1 MDLEYFNAMLGK
13 NATKDDTVVGA
24 DPTAGPVIFAPNE
37 YKTVAKKPVHT
48 VDKGAFIKTYSGVN
62 FFPFDPKV
70 EDVNIVDI
78 AHALALQCR
87 FNGHTNRF
95 YSVAQH
101 CIEVAKKCSPENQL
115 WGLLHDAPE
124 AYISDLASP
133 IKKNMPEFQKAEA
146 TILRVIVEKYRLHID
161 TGDSDI
167 NPLAPNPYFEPKEV
181 KAVDTRMLVTEA
193 RDLLGLFPNPWGMDV
208 EPFSDTVLI
217 PMSPE
222 KAEREY
228 IRAFEEL
235 LIRGKMT

>member
-1 MDLEYFNAMLGK
+1 MTIGEDLE
-13 NATKDDTVVGA
+13 A
-24 DPTAGPVIFAPNE
+24 DAAAELSKHFFSPGSYNPVPGH
-37 YKTVAKKPVHT
+37 K
-48 VDKGAFIKTYSGVN
+48 VDKGAYIKTYSGVN
-62 FFPFDPKV
+62 FYPFDPKV

-133 IKKNMPEFQKAEA
+133 IKKNMPEFQRAEA
-146 TILRVIVEKYRLHID
+146 TILKVIVEKYRLKL
-161 TGDSDI
+161 GSLP
-167 NPLAPNPYFEPKEV
+167 NGVPLQHYSGVMEPQEV
-181 KAVDTRMLVTEA
+181 KDVDVKMLVTEA

-208 EPFSDTVLI
+208 EPYGDMALV
-217 PMSPE
+217 PMTPE
-222 KAEREY
+222 QSEREY
-228 IRAFEEL
+228 IRVFEEL
-235 LIRGKMT
+235 LIRGSIDG